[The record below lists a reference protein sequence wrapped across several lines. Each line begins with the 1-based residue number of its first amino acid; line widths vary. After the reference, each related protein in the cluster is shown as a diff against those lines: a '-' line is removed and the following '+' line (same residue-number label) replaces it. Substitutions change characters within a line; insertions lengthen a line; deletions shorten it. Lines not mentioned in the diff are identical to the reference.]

1 VDPSSPNLPPNDAPP
16 PDAPPPDASSGD
28 VSVGAAPPGAAPS
41 TFWATVRCDV
51 RVGVRS
57 GLHTF
62 WILARAMIPAY
73 LLALVLKELGVIDW
87 LAHVAGPV
95 MSLLGLPGDA
105 AVPLAL
111 AYILNLYAA
120 VGAMQALSL
129 SAQQITVLALAILI
143 GHNLI
148 VEGAVLRRTGMNVLL
163 FTALRVV
170 AGLSCA
176 AVANLIMNAV

>member
-1 VDPSSPNLPPNDAPP
+1 MDPSSPNLPPIDAPP
-16 PDAPPPDASSGD
+16 PDAPPPDG
-28 VSVGAAPPGAAPS
+28 PPTP
-41 TFWATVRCDV
+41 WATVRRDV
-51 RVGVRS
+51 HVGARS

-73 LLALVLKELGVIDW
+73 LLALILKELGVIDW

-95 MSLLGLPGDA
+95 TSLLGLPGDA

-148 VEGAVLRRTGMNVLL
+148 VEGAVLRRTGMNALF

-176 AVANLIMNAV
+176 AAANLIMNAV